1 MMTMNTKMTLT
12 IMLTIAMMMLTMSIM
27 MLTRRIMMMMMAKDN
42 VVYLPAFLVSAT
54 SCLHISVEESELHS
68 SLLVFCSLCLLVTN
82 LLSFSRSRE

>member
-1 MMTMNTKMTLT
+1 MAK
-12 IMLTIAMMMLTMSIM
+12 
-27 MLTRRIMMMMMAKDN
+27 RIMMMVMMMKDN

-54 SCLHISVEESELHS
+54 SCLHISVEESELQS